1 MHLGNLAKQ
10 AKLMQNHFR
19 MFDEAGQ
26 FISEVQ
32 SLAGLV
38 KELTKQKASLLG
50 DIARL
55 ESARATGSQELHNA
69 IELHKTRTKILDAD
83 FGAQNM
89 KIKKALET
97 TSADVGRKIK
107 GIDDR
112 LIVAE
117 EAHEI
122 RMTEMRE
129 EIETTEAGVQTARSA
144 AAQLK
149 HDVERLGAGQ

>member
-1 MHLGNLAKQ
+1 MHLGNLSKT

-19 MFDEAGQ
+19 MFEEAGE
-26 FISEVQ
+26 FIAGVQ
-32 SLAGLV
+32 SLDGLV

-55 ESARATGSQELHNA
+55 ESAREAGSQKLQDAVELY
-69 IELHKTRTKILDAD
+69 KTKTKILDAD

-89 KIKKALET
+89 KIKKALEDT
-97 TSADVGRKIK
+97 AADVGRKIK
-107 GIDDR
+107 AIDDR